1 MTRDLDGHVIIVTG
15 ASRGIGRAVAEDL
28 ARAGARIVCVARS
41 RDDLA
46 RAADAIGG
54 DRAVAVAG
62 DVAEE
67 ATAAAAVRKALEWGG
82 RLNAVINNAGV
93 GWSGAT
99 QEMTPA
105 EWRQVMET
113 NLTGV
118 FLFTRAALPPMLA
131 QRRGHIVN
139 IASGAGRLGMAGGA
153 AYSASKFGLI
163 GFTEAVGLEVR
174 NSGIKVSVVEPGS
187 VQTAFSPSAAR
198 REWALRPEDVAQIV
212 HAVLA
217 TDPNVWVREAFVTPL
232 RVPTA

>member
-15 ASRGIGRAVAEDL
+15 ASRGIGRAVAHDL
-28 ARAGARIVCVARS
+28 AGAGARIVCVARS

-46 RAADAIGG
+46 RTADAIGG
-54 DRAVAVAG
+54 DRAVIVPG
-62 DVAEE
+62 DVSEE
-67 ATAAAAVRKALEWGG
+67 ATAASAVNQALAWGG
-82 RLNAVINNAGV
+82 RLDAVVNNAGV

-99 QEMTPA
+99 QDMPPK
-105 EWRQVMET
+105 EWRRVMET
-113 NLTGV
+113 NLTGA

-131 QRRGHIVN
+131 RQRGHIVN
-139 IASGAGRLGMAGGA
+139 IASGAGRLGMAGSA

-174 NSGIKVSVVEPGS
+174 NRGIKVSVIEPGS
-187 VQTAFSPSAAR
+187 VQTAFSPDASR
-198 REWALRPEDVAQIV
+198 REWALRPEDVARVV